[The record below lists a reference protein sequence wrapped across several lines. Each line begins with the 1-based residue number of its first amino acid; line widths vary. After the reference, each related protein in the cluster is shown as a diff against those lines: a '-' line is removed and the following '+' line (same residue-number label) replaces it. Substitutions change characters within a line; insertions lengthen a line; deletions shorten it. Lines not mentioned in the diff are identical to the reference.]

1 MSRARILVVHPDPS
15 ALTLL
20 SSILKALGHEID
32 EAANDRVALR
42 LMERGGVD
50 LMLAGVDPTDA
61 DERQLLSYMRRKHRA
76 VPVILLFSTTM
87 PERVKEAL
95 GLGTLAV
102 LKYPVP
108 AHELRAAVTQVL
120 APRTASA
127 PRAALEDSL
136 LARGL
141 APSVAPSAHGHSFP
155 MGGVA
160 AHDPSLAPLAGAPQ
174 ARAERIAQ
182 ELGIVGYD
190 LSLRQAIEIA
200 GTIAPLDTPVLI
212 VGEPGT
218 GKSLLARL
226 IHALGSRR
234 GLPLV
239 ILDSTSLAE
248 HDRDGGRTNVLAEAH
263 WNSELQHARG
273 GTLLLEEVTELPENL
288 QARLLQV
295 LQERDFGRK
304 GHHASTPDV
313 RFLMSC
319 GDNLPA
325 LVEQGKF
332 RRDLYDRISTI
343 CIKLPPLRH
352 RTGDVEALAEYFRN
366 RFAYEFGKDVVGF
379 THTAL
384 ESLSKHEWPGN
395 ISELESVVRRGV
407 AVCQGARITSGHLAS
422 ILAYPT
428 SPKGP
433 PNTPQPHLPLSL
445 RPLKEALAEPE
456 KRIII
461 QALQALKWNRNETA
475 RMLDIN
481 RTTLYKKMK
490 KYGLFADCPTYD
502 D

>member
-1 MSRARILVVHPDPS
+1 M
-15 ALTLL
+15 
-20 SSILKALGHEID
+20 LKALGHEID

-61 DERQLLSYMRRKHRA
+61 DERELLSYMRHKHRA

-87 PERVKEAL
+87 PERAKEAL
-95 GLGTLAV
+95 RLGALAV

-120 APRTASA
+120 APRTTSA
-127 PRAALEDSL
+127 PGAALEDSL

-141 APSVAPSAHGHSFP
+141 APTFAAWAHGHSCST
-155 MGGVA
+155 GGVA
-160 AHDPSLAPLAGAPQ
+160 VHHPSLASLADAPQ

-190 LSLRQAIEIA
+190 LSLRQVIEIA
-200 GTIAPLDTPVLI
+200 ATIAPMDTPALI

-226 IHALGSRR
+226 IHALGPRR

-263 WNSELQHARG
+263 WNSKLQKARG
-273 GTLLLEEVTELPENL
+273 GTLFLEEVTELPENL
-288 QARLLQV
+288 QARLLQI
-295 LQERDFGRK
+295 LQERDFGHK

-319 GDNLPA
+319 RDNLPA
-325 LVEQGKF
+325 LVERGEF

-343 CIKLPPLRH
+343 CVKLPPLRH

-366 RFAYEFGKDVVGF
+366 RFAYEFGKNVVGF
-379 THTAL
+379 TSNAL
-384 ESLSKHEWPGN
+384 ESLSKQEWPGN
-395 ISELESVVRRGV
+395 IGELESVVRHAV
-407 AVCQGARITSGHLAS
+407 ARCQGGRVTSGHLAT
-422 ILAYPT
+422 IPAYTT
-428 SPKGP
+428 SPKGLQ
-433 PNTPQPHLPLSL
+433 NTPQPHPPLSV

-490 KYGLFADCPTYD
+490 KYGLFAAECPT
-502 D
+502 

>member
-20 SSILKALGHEID
+20 SSILKALGHEIH

-61 DERQLLSYMRRKHRA
+61 DERELLSYMRHKHRA

-95 GLGTLAV
+95 RLGTLAV

-108 AHELRAAVTQVL
+108 AHELRAAVTQAL
-120 APRTASA
+120 ALRSASA
-127 PRAALEDSL
+127 PGTALEDSL

-141 APSVAPSAHGHSFP
+141 APTVAASAHGHSCST
-155 MGGVA
+155 GDVA
-160 AHDPSLAPLAGAPQ
+160 AHHPSLAPLAAAPE
-174 ARAERIAQ
+174 ARAQRIAQ

-200 GTIAPLDTPVLI
+200 ATIAPMDTPVLI

-226 IHALGSRR
+226 IHALGARR

-248 HDRDGGRTNVLAEAH
+248 HDRHGARTNAPAEAH
-263 WNSELQHARG
+263 WNSNLQRARG

-288 QARLLQV
+288 QARLLHI
-295 LQERDFGRK
+295 LQERDSGLK
-304 GHHASTPDV
+304 GHDASTRDV
-313 RFLMSC
+313 RFLLSC
-319 GDNLPA
+319 RDNLPA

-343 CIKLPPLRH
+343 CVKLPPLRH
-352 RTGDVEALAEYFRN
+352 RAGDVEALAEYFRN
-366 RFAYEFGKDVVGF
+366 RFAYEFGKNVVGF
-379 THTAL
+379 TPNAL

-407 AVCQGARITSGHLAS
+407 ALCQGTRITSGHLAS
-422 ILAYPT
+422 IPAYPT
-428 SPKGP
+428 WPKGP
-433 PNTPQPHLPLSL
+433 QNTPQPHLPLSV

-461 QALQALKWNRNETA
+461 QALQALNWNRNDTA
-475 RMLDIN
+475 RVLDIN

-490 KYGLFADCPTYD
+490 KYGLLADCPT
-502 D
+502 